1 MAGTDIRNQTSV
13 QEFILLGFPGTWYFQ
28 IFLIVVFSVMYFLT
42 IIGNMSI
49 IALVRTYPCLHT
61 PMYFFLCNLSFLEIW
76 YTTASVPK
84 AIGIMLGTS
93 QTISFTVC
101 LLQLFFLLSMGSTEC
116 FLLAV
121 MAYDRYLAIC
131 HPLHYSSLMN
141 RTFSVHL
148 ALLSWL
154 CGFLAISVLATLI
167 SRLSFCGPKVIN
179 HFLCDIDALIA
190 LSCTDTRFV
199 DILSSVV
206 TLVPLLL
213 ILVSYTHILR
223 AILRIPSTTGRQKAF
238 STCSSHLIVVTTFYG
253 TLIVMYVAPSA
264 NDSPALNKVFSLL
277 YTTVTPMFNPIIYS
291 LRNQEVREGVKK
303 LLRTMVLKGS
313 KFKITLCK

>member
-1 MAGTDIRNQTSV
+1 MAGTEIRNQTSV

-28 IFLIVVFSVMYFLT
+28 MFLIVVFSVMYVLT
-42 IIGNMSI
+42 IVGNMSI
-49 IALVRTYPCLHT
+49 IALVRTHPCLHT

-76 YTTASVPK
+76 YTTACVPK

-131 HPLHYSSLMN
+131 HPLRYTVMTG
-141 RTFSVHL
+141 RVCTQL
-148 ALLSWL
+148 AAGSWA
-154 CGFLAISVLATLI
+154 CGFLIPMITVFVMSYLT
-167 SRLSFCGPKVIN
+167 FCGPNEIN
-179 HFLCDIDALIA
+179 HFFCDFKPLVK
-190 LSCTDTRFV
+190 LSCTDSYSVETTVCIF
-199 DILSSVV
+199 SSAV
-206 TLVPLLL
+206 TLVPFLL

-223 AILRIPSTTGRQKAF
+223 AILKIPSTTGRKKAF

-291 LRNQEVREGVKK
+291 LRNQEVRER
-303 LLRTMVLKGS
+303 LNAPLAFFPHTSSLP
-313 KFKITLCK
+313 